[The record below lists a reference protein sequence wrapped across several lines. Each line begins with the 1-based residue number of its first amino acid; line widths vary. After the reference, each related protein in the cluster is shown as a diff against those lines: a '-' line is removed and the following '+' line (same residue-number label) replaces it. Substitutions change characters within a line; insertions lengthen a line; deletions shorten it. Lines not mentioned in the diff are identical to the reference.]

1 MSEYV
6 YVPANQFTPNNG
18 GWTSLGNVTALA
30 QSGNQFTLTMSNGP
44 APLLI
49 FLTPSI
55 FRLRFNP
62 AASYGRDVSVAVV
75 NSDFG
80 PVGVT
85 MSDDGSQYVLDTGTI
100 QVRIAKSPYSLSVW
114 RGGQMLHSDTPSYNV
129 VYIPGQ
135 QVVASFKVAPPG
147 ALYYGFGEKAG
158 STLAKNNFDM
168 TFFNWDNFEYQQ
180 GNVGGEG
187 GGPLNPA
194 EPLYCSVPFLIET
207 NPTPA
212 SGARYSYGI
221 FFDNPGQTYIN
232 VTANDY
238 SDSMSGKYYL
248 GALYGDLDLY
258 FIYGAEVPDVIDGY
272 TSLTGRP
279 SMPPKYALGYHQG
292 CYGYWSAAK
301 VLEAAQ
307 AYRIAGIPCDGL
319 HIDVDFQDN
328 YRTFT
333 SSEVKFPNVRA
344 FLDLLHGMGFKC
356 STNITPLI
364 SVVNDDGQAADYKAL
379 TSGLQLG
386 GDPPGAFI
394 YNTYANQSEGQ
405 TTFIGFVNYG
415 TNTGINQTQPVNST
429 LGSHGNYPDIGRPD
443 VQAWWGQQ
451 YQHLADIGMDMIW
464 QDMMCPALDAQTALN
479 GTFPLNLMM
488 TYCGQFQPNATFH
501 NAYGLLI
508 LQATYEGMQALR
520 KNRRPFIIARGGYA
534 GSQRYAAN
542 WTGDSASSWNFLLIN
557 AAEVMNMGMSG
568 VPLAGSDIGG
578 FANGSIDDPSSG
590 TTGGFSY
597 DPTEQLVIGGI
608 TSYELLTR
616 WMQLGSFL
624 PWYRNH
630 YDGYTKEFQEP
641 YRYGAPV
648 PANCG
653 FYAQLRYQMIDLY
666 YSAMWQ
672 ASQTG
677 MPIARAL
684 FLNDPGD
691 PQVYA
696 NADTQFFVGKDFL
709 VAPIVAQHDTA
720 NPPTPPVRNVYLPAG
735 SQWYAFVN
743 NTQPLG
749 APVSGGTLVTNWY
762 APLTGNP
769 LFQVPMYVRA
779 GAILPMRAAGQQ
791 YIDPAQAVPITFNI
805 YPGPDDSF
813 DLYLDDGISANP
825 APYRLTR
832 ISHTGVTN
840 GQQVR
845 VQRIHDDYTPPEP
858 FYYVSLLGTN
868 PPSSVTAGGAAL
880 PDAGTPSALA
890 ASATNGWYYNAS
902 IQQTFVKIFDTSA
915 DITLEALF

>member
-6 YVPANQFTPNNG
+6 YVPANQFTPNHG
-18 GWTSLGNVTALA
+18 DWTSLTNVTALA
-30 QSGNQFTLTMSNGP
+30 QNGNEFSFTMSSGP

-62 AASYGRDVSVAVV
+62 TASYARDVSAAVV

-80 PVGVT
+80 AVNVT
-85 MSDDGSQYVLDTGTI
+85 MTDQGSEFVLDTGTI
-100 QVRIAKSPYSLSVW
+100 QVHIAKTPYALSVY
-114 RGGQMLHSDTPSYNV
+114 RNGQLIHADTPAYNV
-129 VYIPGQ
+129 VYIPNQ
-135 QVVASFKVAPPG
+135 QVVANFKKAPPG

-168 TFFNWDNFEYQQ
+168 TFFNWDNFEYGQ

-187 GGPLNPA
+187 GGPLNPS

-221 FFDNPGQTYIN
+221 FFDNPAQTYIN

-238 SDSMSGKYYL
+238 SDMSGKVYF
-248 GALYGDLDLY
+248 GALYGDLNLY

-292 CYGYWSAAK
+292 CYGYWNAAK

-319 HIDVDFQDN
+319 HIDVDFQDD

-333 SSEVKFPNVRA
+333 SSDVKFPDVA
-344 FLDLLHGMGFKC
+344 DFLGMLHAMGFKC

-364 SVVNDDGQAADYKAL
+364 STVDDDGEAANYAAL

-386 GDPPGAFI
+386 GTPPGAFI
-394 YNTYANQSEGQ
+394 YNTYANQPLGS
-405 TTFIGFVNYG
+405 TTFTGFVNYG
-415 TNTGINQTQPVNST
+415 TNTGINQTQPVGSQ
-429 LGSHGNYPDIGRPD
+429 LGSHGNYADFGRPD

-464 QDMMCPALDAQTALN
+464 QDMMCPAFDATKSVN

-488 TYCGQFQPNATFH
+488 TWFGQFVPNALMH
-501 NAYGLLI
+501 NAYGLLL
-508 LQATYEGMQALR
+508 LQATYAGMQALR
-520 KNRRPFIIARGGYA
+520 KNQRPFIIARGGYA

-542 WTGDSASSWNFLLIN
+542 WTGDSASSWDFLLIN

-568 VPLAGSDIGG
+568 VPLAGCDIGG
-578 FANGSIDDPSSG
+578 FGNAPPGPGSG
-590 TTGGFSY
+590 TTSQFQY
-597 DPTEQLVIGGI
+597 DATEQVIVGGI
-608 TSYELLTR
+608 TNYELLTR

-641 YRYGAPV
+641 YRYGDPV
-648 PANCG
+648 PANCR
-653 FYAQLRYQMIDLY
+653 FYVQLRYAMIDVY
-666 YSAMWQ
+666 YSAMWES
-672 ASQTG
+672 SQTG
-677 MPIARAL
+677 MPVARAL
-684 FLNDPGD
+684 FLNDPAD

-720 NPPTPPVRNVYLPAG
+720 SPPTPPVRNVYLPAG

-749 APVSGGTLVTNWY
+749 APVNGGTLITNWY

-779 GAILPMRAAGQQ
+779 GAILPMRETGQQ
-791 YIDPAQAVPITFNI
+791 YIDPAQSVPITFNI
-805 YPGPDDSF
+805 YPGPDDAF
-813 DLYLDDGISANP
+813 DLYLDDGVSANP
-825 APYRLTR
+825 APFRHTR

-845 VQRIHDDYTPPEP
+845 VQRIVDDYTPPEP

-868 PPSSVTAGGAAL
+868 PPSSVTAAGAAL
-880 PDAGTPSALA
+880 PDAGSPNALA
-890 ASATNGWYYNAS
+890 ASSANAFYYNAS
-902 IQQTFVKIFDTSA
+902 IKQTFVKIFDTSA